1 MTKKLVSKMKQP
13 VLKNSFYLYIS
24 HFADYLFS
32 ILILPFIARILGP
45 NELGHIVLAQTFG
58 LLILIIM
65 EFGFS
70 LTATRE
76 VAILKDE
83 KEALGEYLG
92 KVFSF
97 KLLLIPVVI
106 ILSFILIIS
115 FPGFQARSHYI
126 LIVLIGSI
134 FQGMVPVWFFQGIE
148 RLKIVAFSKI
158 FFRAIGFI
166 IIFMFINNE
175 QDGWIVLISQTITS
189 GFIFTYF
196 LYKMLR
202 IVGKIKLYKVQ
213 HLNLIWNN
221 TAWVFLLS
229 IIPVIFQNS
238 AALLLELKLSSFQ
251 LGLYFGTFKIYRSFN
266 TLYGPIG
273 QAVYPR
279 LISSNAEDKEASIK
293 LKWKV
298 FWVLLTMGLFFC
310 FMLLFFSKSI
320 ISILLGNEYLEAS
333 RSLQLFGLVLPLTAI
348 SHVLGRQWMLV
359 QRNEKKYSIILI
371 IGLLISFT
379 FLICSVNKLGIQS
392 VPISLILYE
401 VSIILMIVKVD
412 K

>member
-1 MTKKLVSKMKQP
+1 MLKNLFSNMKQP
-13 VLKNSFYLYIS
+13 MLKNSFYLYIS
-24 HFADYLFS
+24 HFSDYLFS

-45 NELGHIVLAQTFG
+45 NELGQVVLAQTFG

-76 VAILKDE
+76 VAILKNK
-83 KEALGEYLG
+83 KEALDKYLG
-92 KVFSF
+92 RVFLF
-97 KLLLIPVVI
+97 KLLLIPAVI
-106 ILSFILIIS
+106 VLSSVLIKIFS
-115 FPGFQARSHYI
+115 VKNDYI
-126 LIVLIGSI
+126 FIVLIGSI

-166 IIFMFINNE
+166 IIFIFINDE
-175 QDGWIVLISQTITS
+175 QDGWVVLISHTITS
-189 GFIFTYF
+189 VLIFTYF
-196 LYKMLR
+196 IYKMLK
-202 IVGKIKLYKVQ
+202 IVGKIKLSKFKD
-213 HLNLIWNN
+213 LNIIWNN
-221 TAWVFLLS
+221 SAWVFLVS

-238 AALLLELKLSSFQ
+238 AAFILELKLNSLQ
-251 LGLYFGTFKIYRSFN
+251 LGLYFGSFKIYRSLN

-279 LISSNAEDKEASIK
+279 LISSNDENKESSIK
-293 LKWKV
+293 LKWKI
-298 FWVLLTMGLFFC
+298 FWVLLSMGLFFC
-310 FMLLFFSKSI
+310 SILFFFPTLI

-333 RSLQLFGLVLPLTAI
+333 KTLQLFGFILPLTAI

-371 IGLLISFT
+371 IGLLISFV
-379 FLICSVNKLGIQS
+379 FLIFSVEKLGIQA

-401 VSIILMIVKVD
+401 LLTILMIIKSR
-412 K
+412 

>member
-1 MTKKLVSKMKQP
+1 MAKKLFNKMKQP
-13 VLKNSFYLYIS
+13 MLENSFYLYLS

-45 NELGHIVLAQTFG
+45 NELGHLLLAQTFG

-76 VAILKDE
+76 VALLKNQ
-83 KEALGEYLG
+83 KEALVKYLG
-92 KVFSF
+92 KAFTF
-97 KLLLIPVVI
+97 KILLLPVVI
-106 ILSFILIIS
+106 ILSLILIV
-115 FPGFQARSHYI
+115 FPVFQVRLHYI
-126 LIVLIGSI
+126 YIVLIGSI
-134 FQGMVPVWFFQGIE
+134 FQGMVPIWFFQGIE

-166 IIFMFINNE
+166 IIFIFINDE
-175 QDGWIVLISQTITS
+175 QDAWIVLMAHTITS
-189 GFIFTYF
+189 GLIFSY
-196 LYKMLR
+196 LIYSMIN
-202 IVGKIKLYKVQ
+202 IVGRIKLSKIKDLDVLW
-213 HLNLIWNN
+213 HNS
-221 TAWVFLLS
+221 AWVFLLS
-229 IIPVIFQNS
+229 IIPVIYQNS
-238 AALLLELKLSSFQ
+238 AALLLELKLSTFQ

-279 LISSNAEDKEASIK
+279 LIVSNAKDKESSIK
-293 LKWKV
+293 LKWRV
-298 FWVLLTMGLFFC
+298 FWLMLSLGLFFC
-310 FMLLFFSKSI
+310 CILIFFPKII
-320 ISILLGNEYLEAS
+320 ISILLGNEYLKAS
-333 RSLQLFGLVLPLTAI
+333 RTLQLFGLVLPLTAI

-371 IGLLISFT
+371 IGLLISFI
-379 FLICSVNKLGIQS
+379 FLIFFINKLGIQS
-392 VPISLILYE
+392 IPISLILYE
-401 VSIILMIVKVD
+401 LTTILMIIKS

>member
-1 MTKKLVSKMKQP
+1 
-13 VLKNSFYLYIS
+13 
-24 HFADYLFS
+24 
-32 ILILPFIARILGP
+32 
-45 NELGHIVLAQTFG
+45 
-58 LLILIIM
+58 M

>member
-1 MTKKLVSKMKQP
+1 MTKKLVNKMKQP

-115 FPGFQARSHYI
+115 FSGFQARSHYI

-196 LYKMLR
+196 LYKMLK

-279 LISSNAEDKEASIK
+279 LISSNAEDKKASIK

-310 FMLLFFSKSI
+310 FILLFFSKSI
-320 ISILLGNEYLEAS
+320 ISILLGNEYLKAS
-333 RSLQLFGLVLPLTAI
+333 RSLQLSGLVLPLTAI

-359 QRNEKKYSIILI
+359 QRNEKKYAIILI

>member
-1 MTKKLVSKMKQP
+1 MPKKLFNKMKHP
-13 VLKNSFYLYIS
+13 ILENSFYLYIS

-32 ILILPFIARILGP
+32 ILILPLIARILGP
-45 NELGHIVLAQTFG
+45 NELSQVVLAQTFG

-76 VAILKDE
+76 VALLKNQ
-83 KEALGEYLG
+83 KEALVKYLG
-92 KVFSF
+92 KAFSF
-97 KLLLIPVVI
+97 KLFLVPVVF
-106 ILSFILIIS
+106 ILSFILIK
-115 FPGFQARSHYI
+115 FPVFQSKTHYI
-126 LIVLIGSI
+126 YIVLIGSI
-134 FQGMVPVWFFQGIE
+134 FQGMVPIWFFQGIE

-166 IIFMFINNE
+166 IIFIFVNDE
-175 QDGWIVLISQTITS
+175 QDGWIVLMSHTITS
-189 GFIFTYF
+189 GLIFIYF
-196 LYKMLR
+196 IYSMFK
-202 IVGKIKLYKVQ
+202 IVGRIKLSKLK
-213 HLNLIWNN
+213 HLNVIWNN
-221 TAWVFLLS
+221 SSWLFLLS

-238 AALLLELKLSSFQ
+238 AAFLLELKLSSFQ

-273 QAVYPR
+273 QVVYPR
-279 LISSNAEDKEASIK
+279 LISSNVEDKESSIK

-298 FWVLLTMGLFFC
+298 FWVLLSLGLFFC
-310 FMLLFFSKSI
+310 CILIFFPKII

-333 RSLQLFGLVLPLTAI
+333 ITLQLFGLVLPLTAI

-371 IGLLISFT
+371 IGLLISFI
-379 FLICSVNKLGIQS
+379 FLLFSVNKLGIQS
-392 VPISLILYE
+392 IPISLILYE
-401 VSIILMIVKVD
+401 LSTILMIIKS